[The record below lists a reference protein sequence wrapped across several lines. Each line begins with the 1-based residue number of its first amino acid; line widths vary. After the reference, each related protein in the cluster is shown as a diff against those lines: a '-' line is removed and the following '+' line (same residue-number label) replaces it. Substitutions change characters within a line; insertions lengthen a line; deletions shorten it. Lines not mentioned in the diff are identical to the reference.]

1 MNNGEKKMNLKY
13 LTLFLALAILLF
25 GMGSISAIDNTNDTV
40 AIEENANDEI
50 VKINHDEIKSIE
62 EEKSANTTT
71 QTTTSN
77 SVKTPKKTTV
87 STPYTKFIF
96 KRSSKFK
103 ITIKDKETN
112 KTIKNLKILF
122 KIKDGKKYKTYTLK
136 TNSKGI
142 ATFSTKKLSKG
153 YHKFTITSK
162 NDNYKVSKKDSIF
175 IGNLYYTTINMGKS
189 QKLKNGDVLRT
200 FMQKKDMQY
209 KKGVYTDLWYSGGK
223 NPSKASVE
231 AKYTQI
237 YSAKFFFK
245 NKKTGEIKIVS
256 SKGTLSKYKG
266 ELYLDLPHTDL
277 MKGFTPI
284 KTRIG
289 YLTSK

>member
-1 MNNGEKKMNLKY
+1 MNLKY

-96 KRSSKFK
+96 KRSSKLK

-256 SKGTLSKYKG
+256 SKGTFSKYKG